1 MKRSLI
7 RTIAIGAIFSFGIG
21 AGIILAPHVSLR
33 GAASTAEIPKS
44 DDGKGEQ
51 PPKKGKKILY
61 YKNPM
66 GYADTSPVPKKDS
79 MGMDYIPV
87 YEGDEEDGNVV
98 KVSIDK
104 VQKLGVQTEAVATR
118 DLMRTIRA
126 TGTVQFDESRQIVVQ
141 PRFEGWIEHLRVS
154 RTGAPVKKGQILLEV
169 YSPEISQAQ
178 HEYLA
183 ARGLGRG
190 GANDPLATAALQ
202 RMRNLGVGEDEIQRL
217 VRERTHNRLIA
228 VRAPS
233 DGIIM
238 EKKATEGMRI
248 MPGEALFR
256 IADNS
261 SVWVIGDIYEQDLA
275 WVRDGQAVRAT
286 VTAYPG
292 RVFNGRVTYIYPNVA
307 AATRTG
313 RIRVELENADG
324 ALKADMYASVE
335 VAAEVG
341 TKNALVVPA
350 SAVLDSGTRQLVLIE
365 RSEGRYEPRIV
376 KLGAKADG
384 YYEVIEGVQEGEKVV
399 VAANFLID
407 SESNLQAALRAF
419 TNKATQKSD
428 AEKSAEKKDEQK

>member
-1 MKRSLI
+1 MKRSLV
-7 RTIAIGAIFSFGIG
+7 RTIGIAAIFSFGIG
-21 AGIILAPHVSLR
+21 AGIVVAPHISFR
-33 GAASTAEIPKS
+33 GAAAPNDPGKK
-44 DDGKGEQ
+44 DDGATPQK
-51 PPKKGKKILY
+51 PGKKILY

-87 YEGDEEDGNVV
+87 YEGDEEEGNVV

-104 VQKLGVQTEAVATR
+104 VQKLGVQTEAVSTR

-126 TGTVQFDESRQIVVQ
+126 TGTVQFDEGRQIVVS
-141 PRFEGWIEHLRVS
+141 PRFEGWIERLHVS
-154 RTGAPVKKGQILLEV
+154 RTGERVKMGQLLIEV

-178 HEYLA
+178 HEYIA

-190 GANDPLATAALQ
+190 PNDSLAAAALQ

-217 VRERTHNRLIA
+217 VRERTHTRHVT
-228 VRAPS
+228 VRAS
-233 DGIIM
+233 LDGVIM
-238 EKKATEGMRI
+238 EKKAVEGMRI

-261 SVWVIGDIYEQDLA
+261 TVWVIGDVYEQDLA
-275 WVRDGQAVRAT
+275 WIKDGQPVRAT

-292 RVFNGRVTYIYPNVA
+292 RVFNGRVSFIYPSVA

-313 RIRVELENADG
+313 RIRVELENADL
-324 ALKADMYASVE
+324 ALKADMYATVE
-335 VAAEVG
+335 VVAPVG

-350 SAVLDSGTRQLVLIE
+350 SAVLDSGTRQIVLVE
-365 RSEGRYEPRIV
+365 RGEGRFEPRIV
-376 KLGAKADG
+376 SLGAKADS
-384 YYEVIEGVQEGEKVV
+384 YHEVLDGVKEGEKVV
-399 VAANFLID
+399 IAANFLID

-419 TNKATQKSD
+419 INKAGAKPD
-428 AEKSAEKKDEQK
+428 AEKPGEKKESPQ